1 MSHYKGAYQLLF
13 VSDTATDIDGHGTL
27 SVLRR
32 MNVELTVSTCMHRV
46 TLNSSRIILVN
57 FSLAICFHTRN
68 VMYVLLRLTVD
79 GSTEIYLTD
88 IFIIIRHSVIIERQ
102 CVGLV

>member
-1 MSHYKGAYQLLF
+1 
-13 VSDTATDIDGHGTL
+13 
-27 SVLRR
+27 
-32 MNVELTVSTCMHRV
+32 MNVELTESTCMHRV

-88 IFIIIRHSVIIERQ
+88 IFIIIIIRHSVIIERQ
-102 CVGLV
+102 CIGLV